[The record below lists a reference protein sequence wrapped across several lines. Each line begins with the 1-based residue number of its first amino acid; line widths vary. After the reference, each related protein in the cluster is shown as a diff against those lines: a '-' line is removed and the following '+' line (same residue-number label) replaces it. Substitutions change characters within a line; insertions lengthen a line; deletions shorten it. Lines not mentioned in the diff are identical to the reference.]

1 MVATREAVIKVVSA
15 ARTARKMA
23 QAMDE
28 LLVEKKV
35 TTVPDQIFGKLAD
48 ALFTMSGEVI
58 RFDQDFE
65 KDSKTMKIL
74 LSEELADDEAADE
87 FIRMAWEN
95 ARPEP
100 PMKQMTVTVESTMTA
115 VKFPPG
121 LTWSGTM
128 ADQVGKTGGYCPET
142 GYVPPKETDE
152 TPEGEWR

>member
-1 MVATREAVIKVVSA
+1 MVATREAVIRIVSA

-48 ALFTMSGEVI
+48 ALFEMCGEEI

-74 LSEELADDEAADE
+74 LSEELADDEAANE

-95 ARPEP
+95 SRPEP
-100 PMKQMTVTVESTMTA
+100 PKNPWHEPMKE
-115 VKFPPG
+115 
-121 LTWSGTM
+121 
-128 ADQVGKTGGYCPET
+128 QVRKNGGFCPAT

>member
-1 MVATREAVIKVVSA
+1 MEASREAVIMIVSA

-65 KDSKTMKIL
+65 KDSKTMKNL
-74 LSEELADDEAADE
+74 LSNELTDDEAADE

-95 ARPEP
+95 SRPEP
-100 PMKQMTVTVESTMTA
+100 PKKTWPEPMK
-115 VKFPPG
+115 
-121 LTWSGTM
+121 
-128 ADQVGKTGGYCPET
+128 DQVGKTGGYCPAT
-142 GYVPPKETDE
+142 GYVPPKEIDE